1 MTFLPEKQKTQ
12 PMKSKLIPLLAL
24 AASAS
29 VANADILIQELFDN
43 ISSGNATLN
52 GAGSTTTSL
61 GLTGAWA
68 TNGSTGIYTANNFDV
83 DGATLPGLSSNGG
96 APGGV
101 WNNVGNWGTSVSA
114 TRQLTTPISFAT
126 DRTIYFSVR
135 LNNPGDSSMGVGL
148 ASGSEITSDFVGA
161 GFTWNDA
168 IPIGSSSN
176 IAGNSS
182 FISYGKLDGAQQSGV
197 YGIRAY
203 EPGNPVNGH
212 GLLIGRI
219 KIKATGNDE
228 IDIKR
233 YAPNQAIDNNLSA
246 IVWSAHAEVDSAMS
260 ATHLLLW
267 MNGQGGGELDAIR
280 FGDTWTDVTG
290 VTLASTEQPA
300 MTSAAVSSITGTSAQ
315 ASANL
320 FTSAADVTL
329 YWDTAD
335 KGTDAGAWN
344 FMNPLGA
351 KAIGPVNGAITG
363 LLPDT
368 LYYYRFRAVNTVA
381 DPDLEGWSEEN
392 RSFATAPTGLAITD
406 LEAIPF
412 TTYEVDLF
420 WSDTFATE
428 TGFLI
433 QRSPAGA
440 NNWVTVAT
448 APADST
454 FYTNRH
460 TGLVPNTAYDYRV
473 LAVNAAGTSNPSNVS
488 TATTLSG
495 TPLETKLLIN
505 FDGTVDATTYTLGE
519 GEIDATSS
527 FKANGF
533 PNVSNGVATLNP
545 GNESGPDGFD
555 INPTSLGSLL
565 TQNWVAEALVTYHS
579 TGTVETTPVLMDVQG
594 DCNVR
599 LRDQLD
605 ANVLQ
610 MFYWNG
616 SSVQQRYTALPP
628 SGVKVHI
635 AYVWYA
641 GSATLTGYV
650 NGVAFGSATAGP
662 FATPD
667 PSNLSFGYFGRSG
680 FEGRGIDGILDAV
693 AFQTGTAT
701 VNPATDFLILPE
713 TQSYSTWIAGFPV
726 GAASGFEVDA
736 DGDGLNN
743 GLEAFMGTNPSV
755 STSGALTSLSTN
767 GTVFT
772 FTHPQANP
780 ALSDVTG
787 SYEWSPDLTNWYA
800 GNGVAGPVGGATVN
814 IPSVVPVNGIA
825 TVTATASQPLQKI
838 FVRLKAGQIL
848 AQ

>member
-1 MTFLPEKQKTQ
+1 
-12 PMKSKLIPLLAL
+12 MKSKLIPLLAL
-24 AASAS
+24 VASAS
-29 VANADILIQELFDN
+29 VSKADILIQELFDN

-52 GAGSTTTSL
+52 GAGGTATSV
-61 GLTGAWA
+61 GLTGNWA
-68 TNGSTGIYTANNFDV
+68 TNGSTGIYTANNFNV
-83 DGATLPGLSSNGG
+83 NGSTLPGLPSDGG
-96 APGGV
+96 GQGGV
-101 WNNVGNWGTSVSA
+101 WNNVGNWNTSVYA
-114 TRQLTTPISFAT
+114 TRQLSTPINFAME
-126 DRTIYFSVR
+126 RTIFFSVR
-135 LNNPGDSSMGVGL
+135 LNNPGDTSMGIGL
-148 ASGSEITSDFVGA
+148 ASGSATTSDFVGA
-161 GFTWNDA
+161 GFTWNNA
-168 IPIGSSSN
+168 VPIGSGSN
-176 IAGNSS
+176 VAGNSS
-182 FISYGKLDGAQQSGV
+182 YIGYGKLDGAQQSGV

-203 EPGNPVNGH
+203 EAGNPVNGY
-212 GLLIGRI
+212 GLLVGRI

-233 YAPNQAIDNNLSA
+233 YAPNQTIDNNLTA
-246 IVWSAHAEVDSAMS
+246 ILWSNHAEVDSAMVAS
-260 ATHLLLW
+260 HLVLW

-290 VTLASTEQPA
+290 VTLAGTEQPA
-300 MTSAAVSSITGTSAQ
+300 MSSAAVANVTASGAQ

-320 FTSAADVTL
+320 FTSAADVSL

-344 FMNPLGA
+344 FINALGA
-351 KAIGPVNGAITG
+351 KAIGPVSGGITG
-363 LLPDT
+363 LAPDT

-381 DPDLEGWSEEN
+381 DPDLEGWSEEG

-406 LEAIPF
+406 LEAIPS

-448 APADST
+448 APASAT

-488 TATTLSG
+488 TVTTLPG

-505 FDGTVDATTYTLGE
+505 FDGSIDGTAYTLGD

-527 FKANGF
+527 FKANGV

-555 INPTSLGSLL
+555 IDPTSLGSLL

-579 TGTVETTPVLMDVQG
+579 TGSTATTPVLMDVQG
-594 DCNVR
+594 DCNIR
-599 LRDQLD
+599 LRDALD

-616 SSVQQRYTALPP
+616 SSVQQRYGSLPP

-635 AYVWYA
+635 AYAWDA

-650 NGVAFGSATAGP
+650 NGVPFGSASSGP

-667 PSNLSFGYFGRSG
+667 PGTLSFGYFGRSG

-713 TQSYSTWIAGFPV
+713 TQNYSAWIAGFAV
-726 GAASGFEVDA
+726 GGATGFEVDA
-736 DGDGLNN
+736 DGDGLKN

-755 STSGALTSLSTN
+755 ATPGGLTQVSTN
-767 GTVFT
+767 GTVTT
-772 FTHPQANP
+772 FIHPQASP
-780 ALSDVTG
+780 ALGDVTG
-787 SYEWSPDLTNWYA
+787 TYEWSIDLSNWYA
-800 GNGVAGPVGGATVN
+800 GNGVAGPGGGLTVN
-814 IPSVVPVNGIA
+814 IPTVVPVNGVA
-825 TVTATASQPLQKI
+825 TVTATASQPMARI
-838 FVRLKAGQIL
+838 FIRLKAGQIVG
-848 AQ
+848 Q